1 MLDAVGHHAPAGIV
15 FAILAASAA
24 VAASAAA
31 LAGCADVVAP
41 GFYGPD
47 DTDAGA
53 AASSGSPVVSTSS
66 RDPGASDAAAS
77 TGMAPGSTGSG
88 ADGASGAGGSAGPC
102 DLSGRWLVA
111 LSTVTDALGASQ
123 AAHEWY
129 YDEIA
134 QSAALVTVSKGLV
147 CGKNVRALSAA
158 SGNADLPKA
167 WPAMM
172 ANLSDTGRKGT
183 SMPTSGGCQVSFAQK
198 YEVMSAT
205 ESYYVDPSTTLPTAS
220 QQASGSMPGWL
231 DWDQDGQPGYTMS
244 ITGLAAGQIYMVD
257 RTRYA
262 LSGAISASASSFNLA
277 VDWSNEQDVLG
288 VNGPPILSET
298 AAAVKD
304 SDASQH
310 FATFVRLTD
319 SQATGSDADVCSA
332 IRSLAPSLAPKAS
345 N

>member
-1 MLDAVGHHAPAGIV
+1 MFDAVGNHAQACRV
-15 FAILAASAA
+15 FALWAAF
-24 VAASAAA
+24 AAA
-31 LAGCADVVAP
+31 LAGCADVIAP

-66 RDPGASDAAAS
+66 RDPGASDAAVS
-77 TGMAPGSTGSG
+77 TGVSPGTTGSG
-88 ADGASGAGGSAGPC
+88 SDGASGAGRSGGPC
-102 DLSGRWLVA
+102 DLTGRWLVA
-111 LSTVTDALGASQ
+111 LRSVTDALGTSQ

-129 YDEIA
+129 YYEIA
-134 QSAALVTVSKGLV
+134 QSGAQATISKGLV

-158 SGNADLPKA
+158 SGNSDFPKA

-183 SMPTSGGCQVSFAQK
+183 SMPTSGGCQVSLEEK

-205 ESYYVDPSTTLPTAS
+205 ESYYVDPSTELPTVS
-220 QQASGSMPGWL
+220 QQASGSMPGWQ

-244 ITGLAAGQIYMVD
+244 ITGLASGQIYMVA

-262 LSGAISASASSFNLA
+262 LSGAIAASTSSFNLA
-277 VDWSNEQDVLG
+277 VDWSSEQDVLG

-298 AAAVKD
+298 SAAVKD

-310 FATFVRLTD
+310 FATFVQLMD
-319 SQATGSDADVCSA
+319 SQATGSDDSICSA

>member
-1 MLDAVGHHAPAGIV
+1 MKGAVGHYTQACRV
-15 FAILAASAA
+15 FAL
-24 VAASAAA
+24 AAA

-41 GFYGPD
+41 GYYGPD

-66 RDPGASDAAAS
+66 RDPGVSDADAPTGVS
-77 TGMAPGSTGSG
+77 TGTTGSG
-88 ADGASGAGGSAGPC
+88 ADGASGAVRSSGPC
-102 DLSGRWLVA
+102 DLSGRWLVV
-111 LSTVTDALGASQ
+111 LRTVTDALGTSQ

-129 YDEIA
+129 YYEIA
-134 QSAALVTVSKGLV
+134 QSGVQVTISKGLV

-158 SGNADLPKA
+158 SGNSDFPKA

-172 ANLSDTGRKGT
+172 ANLSDTGRRGT
-183 SMPTSGGCQVSFAQK
+183 SMPTSGGCQVSFEEK

-205 ESYYVDPSTTLPTAS
+205 ESYYVDPSTKLPTAS
-220 QQASGSMPGWL
+220 QQASSGMPGWL

-244 ITGLAAGQIYMVD
+244 ITGLASGEIYMVD
-257 RTRYA
+257 RTKYA
-262 LSGAISASASSFNLA
+262 LAGAIAASASSFNLA
-277 VDWSNEQDVLG
+277 VDWSSEQDVLG

-298 AAAVKD
+298 SAAVKD

-310 FATFVRLTD
+310 FATFVHLMD
-319 SQATGSDADVCSA
+319 SQATGADASICSA
-332 IRSLAPSLAPKAS
+332 IRSLAPTLAPKAS